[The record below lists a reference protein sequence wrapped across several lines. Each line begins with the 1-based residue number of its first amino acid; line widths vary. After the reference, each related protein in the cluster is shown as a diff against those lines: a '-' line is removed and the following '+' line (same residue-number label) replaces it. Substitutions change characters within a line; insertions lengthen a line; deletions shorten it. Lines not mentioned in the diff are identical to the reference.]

1 MMLATG
7 NNFSRSTE
15 SVRARTSSGAATPP
29 KVIADTLNLI
39 ETAQLVQTIL
49 GEAFPTTSFAI
60 AVAKKANGS
69 HLTVDWTD
77 GPRDLQVA
85 RLVLPLQATRVV
97 DGGKVK
103 RVEHFMLTSAGRL
116 TVHLAADRIILSRQF
131 SDHAIARAIERL
143 AVRYADFLAP
153 DIRAAMTVDDYR
165 AGRLQLLEIVGVH
178 RAGSRR
184 SGANVQMDVDAMLA
198 ETTDAHGFPR
208 SVTGAR
214 LFVRRD
220 TH

>member
-1 MMLATG
+1 MMFATG

-15 SVRARTSSGAATPP
+15 SVRAHTGSVDATPP

-60 AVAKKANGS
+60 AVTKTGSGS

-153 DIRAAMTVDDYR
+153 DFRAAMTVDAYR
-165 AGRLQLLEIVGVH
+165 AGQLQVLEIFGVH
-178 RAGSRR
+178 RTGSRR
-184 SGANVQMDVDAMLA
+184 SGSNVQMDVDAMLA

-208 SVTGAR
+208 SLTAAR
-214 LFVRRD
+214 VFVRRD